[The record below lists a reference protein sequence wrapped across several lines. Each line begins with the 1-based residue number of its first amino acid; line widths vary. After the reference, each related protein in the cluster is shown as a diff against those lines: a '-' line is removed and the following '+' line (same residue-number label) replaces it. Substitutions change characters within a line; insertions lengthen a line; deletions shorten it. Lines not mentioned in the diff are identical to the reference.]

1 MTIRECCEQHAV
13 YVPSRNYQATMIF
26 PGSANIF
33 TIFTPVPDS
42 AFMSQ
47 NEVEN
52 GVTETI
58 GSDEQFDPIGTLT
71 LIGIYFVILL
81 LAWVYIYYIEFL
93 GRDLIVVG

>member
-1 MTIRECCEQHAV
+1 
-13 YVPSRNYQATMIF
+13 
-26 PGSANIF
+26 
-33 TIFTPVPDS
+33 
-42 AFMSQ
+42 MSQ

-52 GVTETI
+52 WVTETI